1 LTEEVEPQVVYEAD
15 GLTSIHNHS
24 FMEEEKFK
32 DAYGYVSR
40 LLGKDYGWY
49 WRNYIGIRLACMARN
64 RSLNFVECGVG
75 QGWMS
80 LSILRYF
87 RRNYGVTPFMTL
99 FDTFTGIDADVVD
112 PREVAYWGVSVEE
125 RKKVYHTYE
134 GTTFSTVKA
143 CFDTASDKSDRIRFV
158 QGSIPASMTDEVIA
172 GIASRGGISFLH
184 IDMNNSVPEVAAL
197 ERLYPLLSI
206 GGIVLLDDYAY
217 TGYEYQYEQMNKLC
231 ASLGVESPIALP
243 TGQGLLIRTS

>member
-1 LTEEVEPQVVYEAD
+1 MVYEAD
-15 GLTSIHNHS
+15 GLKSIHNHS
-24 FMEEEKFK
+24 FMEDEKFK
-32 DAYGYVSR
+32 DAYQYVYN

-49 WRNYIGIRLACMARN
+49 WRNYIGIRLACMAKR

-75 QGWMS
+75 EGWMS

-99 FDTFTGIDADVVD
+99 FDTFSGIDPNIVD
-112 PREVAYWGVSVEE
+112 PDEVAYWGCSVEE
-125 RKKVYHTYE
+125 RKKIYLYE
-134 GTTFSTVKA
+134 GSTFSKVKSY
-143 CFDTASDKSDRIRFV
+143 FDKTSDASDRIRFV
-158 QGSIPASMTDEVIA
+158 RGSIPASMTNEVIA
-172 GIASRGGISFLH
+172 SIASRGAVGFLH

-217 TGYEYQYEQMNKLC
+217 VGYEYQHKQMNKLC
-231 ASLGVESPIALP
+231 DSLGIESPIELP
-243 TGQGLLIRTS
+243 TGQGLLICT